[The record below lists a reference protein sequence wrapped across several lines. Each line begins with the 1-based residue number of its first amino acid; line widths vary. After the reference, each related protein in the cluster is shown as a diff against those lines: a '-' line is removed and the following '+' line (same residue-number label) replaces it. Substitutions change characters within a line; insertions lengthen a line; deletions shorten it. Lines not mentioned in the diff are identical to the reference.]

1 MKQSHLIKNKIRL
14 IYASPLTYL
23 MMFLQVSFLVI
34 YIVAY
39 KVTAVSVYFEL
50 LRKNIFLWVICIPV
64 MVVQHKASVYTTY
77 YSCISRIS
85 CRHRMIFVDYVTLAV
100 STCISTCIVLAAPLF
115 LIKGTKPASPEMLL
129 TFFFLLT
136 RYLLLGLLIQY
147 IVYSII
153 YTFSSLQK
161 RGGSIC
167 ALPYLLYFVMTSP
180 MEFLRIKG
188 QYLPILDFSAG
199 GNLVFAIDGVDLWS
213 YNIHLI
219 GYLAL
224 HIWITVRFLSKRWE
238 FLENECVGAL

>member
-129 TFFFLLT
+129 TFFF
-136 RYLLLGLLIQY
+136 
-147 IVYSII
+147 
-153 YTFSSLQK
+153 
-161 RGGSIC
+161 C
-167 ALPYLLYFVMTSP
+167 
-180 MEFLRIKG
+180 
-188 QYLPILDFSAG
+188 
-199 GNLVFAIDGVDLWS
+199 
-213 YNIHLI
+213 
-219 GYLAL
+219 
-224 HIWITVRFLSKRWE
+224 
-238 FLENECVGAL
+238 